1 MIPDQ
6 IVSSVLNSRRTIIVL
21 SKVNTAFSR
30 PNVAGWPIY
39 RLLYSKVA
47 FNKYWRSGRF
57 RFFKCQKQNKKT
69 LQFFLFSFLKTY

>member
-39 RLLYSKVA
+39 RLLYSKEA
-47 FNKYWRSGRF
+47 FNKYWRPGRF
-57 RFFKCQKQNKKT
+57 RFLKCQKQNKKHFI
-69 LQFFLFSFLKTY
+69 FFYFPS

>member
-47 FNKYWRSGRF
+47 F
-57 RFFKCQKQNKKT
+57 
-69 LQFFLFSFLKTY
+69 